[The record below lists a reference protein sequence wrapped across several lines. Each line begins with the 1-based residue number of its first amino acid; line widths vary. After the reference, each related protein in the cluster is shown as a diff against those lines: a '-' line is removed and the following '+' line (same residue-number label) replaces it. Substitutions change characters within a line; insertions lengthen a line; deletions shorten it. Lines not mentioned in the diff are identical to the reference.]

1 MNLMGQKSLF
11 CLLALGTIALVLG
24 AGCTTPDA
32 GVTAPVYSL
41 DADGALVITGI
52 APVYDETAAGF
63 SGSDDSVSL
72 SNLVFTGNGADVHAI
87 LAAPTEPVAAVVLV
101 PGAGVAATAHTERA
115 VSYAEEGIAT
125 LVLDVRGN
133 GGETAGHTGGLTED
147 LRRFERGDTPQ
158 WYLTIGDIIAARMM
172 LTERYDV
179 PVYIVGSSNGGMTGA
194 VAASLDRGGAGYFGV
209 STSEITAG
217 DDAGADVS
225 AFVRSVD
232 PGMYVAGISPA
243 PVWIF
248 HSPKDAVI
256 PYENGLSL
264 FNAAEDPKNFE
275 AFNGTHGINAEVD
288 SMVAGAILTF

>member
-1 MNLMGQKSLF
+1 MRQGSLLL
-11 CLLALGTIALVLG
+11 LLAIGTIAVVLG

-32 GVTAPVYSL
+32 GVAAPVYSL

-63 SGSDDSVSL
+63 CGSDSGVSL
-72 SNLVFTGNGADVHAI
+72 SNLVFTGNGADVHAL
-87 LAAPTEPVAAVVLV
+87 LAAPPDPVAAVVLV
-101 PGAGVAATAHTERA
+101 PGAGVAAAAHEERA
-115 VSYAEEGIAT
+115 VSYAENGIAT

-172 LTERYDV
+172 LTERYCV

-194 VAASLDRGGAGYFGV
+194 VAASLDDGAAGYFGV
-209 STSEITAG
+209 STSEISAG
-217 DDAGADVS
+217 DNAGPEVS
-225 AFVRSVD
+225 AFVRSID
-232 PGMYVAGISPA
+232 PGACIAGVSPA

-248 HSPKDAVI
+248 HAPEDAVI
-256 PYENGLSL
+256 PYERGLSL
-264 FNAAEDPKNFE
+264 YNAADSPKNFE

-288 SMVAGAILTF
+288 SIVTGAILTF